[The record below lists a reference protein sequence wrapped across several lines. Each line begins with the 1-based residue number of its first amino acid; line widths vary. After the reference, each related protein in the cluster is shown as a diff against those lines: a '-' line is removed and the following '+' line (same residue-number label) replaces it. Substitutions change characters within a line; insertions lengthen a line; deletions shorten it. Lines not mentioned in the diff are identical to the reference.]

1 MKSLNV
7 RSIFPHADAVS
18 MPSKK
23 EKYIASKWLKKRLK
37 KELNLSFETASR
49 SAKDCTPRRK
59 IALSSALSCRAHV
72 RSPHCAICVASHSRH
87 SKNSSWPVRFRL
99 SSDQFFARD
108 QKLRMAPPARS
119 LTVCTSTRP

>member
-1 MKSLNV
+1 MTSLSV
-7 RSIFPHADAVS
+7 RSILPHADAVS
-18 MPSKK
+18 MPSRW

-72 RSPHCAICVASHSRH
+72 RSPHCAVRTFTADCRRSFVCSLIWTAINEGRDSDKHSRQL
-87 SKNSSWPVRFRL
+87 P
-99 SSDQFFARD
+99 DG
-108 QKLRMAPPARS
+108 
-119 LTVCTSTRP
+119 CE